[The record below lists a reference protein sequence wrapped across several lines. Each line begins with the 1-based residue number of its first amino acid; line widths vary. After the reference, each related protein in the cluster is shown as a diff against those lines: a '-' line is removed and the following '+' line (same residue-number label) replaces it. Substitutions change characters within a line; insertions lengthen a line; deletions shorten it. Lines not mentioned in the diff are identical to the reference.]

1 MTHLYKAA
9 MSPLHFL
16 LLQSKPLLT
25 REFHFEKWF
34 IVLAVLFLVLYLTYA
49 VFNYKAKKNSFIYN
63 YSEFAPKEELY
74 NMFLLLLGIAL
85 PLTEVIIELF
95 YVRPNSLLVVK
106 FGIGILLLTIYFINT
121 QTNWLRKYF
130 VPIFISVYVIDFSL
144 NISSLVLLPY
154 DYMLFCS
161 LLINFFLAY
170 YILKNMAQYWT
181 FVVIYFFF
189 LISLHQQEA
198 LPPKDVIILIACS
211 LLVIAIHGAIHLATA
226 TTRNKFLFANEILSK
241 GNILTI
247 ATNKKGELSYCSDQI
262 RDFLG
267 YEPEEVMGMRFW
279 ILTEDPDFI
288 GEAYH
293 DDFVDNRMHVRRL
306 KAKNGEYKYIQW
318 KDKKFSDDL
327 IIGIGQDVTEQMNI
341 QNQYQNLIENANDI
355 IYEINTNGYF
365 TFINKHGVALTGYSQ
380 EEFYSMLFFNLVRND
395 HRRRIKEFYERTQL
409 EFNEF
414 PTLVIPIT
422 AKDGSTLW
430 LSQNVT
436 IKRNELGKISG
447 YTVIARDVTFQRQL
461 EIENIRKEKKLKRYN
476 EAIKNLTLKHQPNGS
491 NFQEF
496 LDAVLKILARKVDI
510 NRVGYWKYHG
520 DYIQCERT
528 FIKNKDQFTDGTKVL
543 KSDYP
548 NYFEAIENELQIVA
562 SNVLENP
569 FTSEFT
575 TSYFNEFETKSMLD
589 TPIYING
596 LLYGVLCLESDTKI
610 KEWDNEDILF
620 ARSISDFFAAA
631 IETHQ
636 RLEAEG
642 KLEYKNQILTEI
654 TKFTNRFITIKN
666 KQELFNEVLLS
677 LGNVIGVDRMSYF
690 EFDFEKMT
698 FSQRNRWHK
707 ARKNIIEL
715 DPALQNLNYED
726 FEEIFSVIRQDKV
739 YAGSIHAIKNPIPR
753 NFLLS
758 IHCTSILIL
767 PIMVNNQL
775 EGFIILDE
783 MYVDRV
789 WQEEEISILT
799 TLARIVSSTLER
811 NVNESIIR
819 ENEERFRLL
828 ANNIP
833 GTVYL
838 CHTDERYTYIYLNDE
853 IKNLTGHTKE
863 SFKNHKECFGS
874 IIHPDDRE
882 RVFAIYEK
890 AITNK
895 KKIHTTYRII
905 NVEKEIKWVEEF
917 GDSIQNDDSQYI
929 EGILIDITRQKE
941 AEEAIK
947 AKEYA
952 EAANKAKSEFLA
964 NMSHEIRTPLN
975 GIIGFTDLLKSTNLE
990 QIQRNYMNTINESA
1004 QSLLDIVN
1012 DILDFSKI
1020 ESGKLELDIRRYDL
1034 KDILMQVIELV
1045 KYDTN
1050 RKNLQLEL
1058 TIHKD
1063 VPKFVWTDIVRM
1075 KQILINLLGN
1085 AVKFTEK
1092 GKINLSV
1099 TNLELIGDTQCRL
1112 RFMVKDTGIGIS
1124 KEYQEQIFNAFSQGD
1139 NSTTRKFGGT
1149 GLGLTIS
1156 NQLLEL
1162 MQSRLKVNSKVGIG
1176 SEFYFDVV
1184 LKANNTKTI
1193 EEINRIE
1200 VEITESSKPDYGHEN
1215 FKILIVEDNK
1225 INMLLAKTLVKQ
1237 IIPYGTIYEASNGEE
1252 GVTKYSVLQPDIV
1265 LMDVQMPVMNG
1276 YEATQEIRKTDKG
1289 KHVPII
1295 ALTAGTVVGE
1305 KEKCIEMGM
1314 DDYASK
1320 PIVKEVLENLLAKW
1334 LKN

>member
-1 MTHLYKAA
+1 MIHL
-9 MSPLHFL
+9 LNV
-16 LLQSKPLLT
+16 LLT
-25 REFHFEKWF
+25 GLQAPFLQTTPIIVKEFHFEKWF
-34 IVLAVLFLVLYLTYA
+34 VVMAVLFLVLYLTYA
-49 VFNYKAKKNSFIYN
+49 VFDYKSKKNSFIN
-63 YSEFAPKEELY
+63 TYSEFAPKEELY
-74 NMFLLLLGIAL
+74 NMFLLMLGIAL
-85 PLTEVIIELF
+85 PLSEVIIEIF
-95 YVRPNSLLVVK
+95 YVRPTSLFRLKLTVGLFLV
-106 FGIGILLLTIYFINT
+106 GIYIINTRTHWIKKYFI
-121 QTNWLRKYF
+121 L
-130 VPIFISVYVIDFSL
+130 IFISVYVLDFML
-144 NISSLVLLPY
+144 NVYNLIVLPY
-154 DYMLFCS
+154 DYMIFCT
-161 LLINFFLAY
+161 LLINFFLSY
-170 YILKNMAQYWT
+170 YIFKNMVQYWT
-181 FVVIYFFF
+181 FVVIYFLF
-189 LISLHQQEA
+189 LISLHQQQA
-198 LPPKDVIILIACS
+198 LPPKDVIILITCS
-211 LLVIAIHGAIHLATA
+211 LLIVTIHAAIHLATA
-226 TTRNKFLFANEILSK
+226 TTKSKFLFANEILSK

-247 ATNKKGELSYCSDQI
+247 ATNKKGELSYCSEQI

-267 YEPEEVMGMRFW
+267 YEPEEVMGMQFW
-279 ILTEDPDFI
+279 ILTEDPEFI

-293 DDFVDNRMHVRRL
+293 DDFIDNRMHIRRL

-355 IYEINTNGYF
+355 IYEINTEGKF
-365 TFINKHGVALTGYSQ
+365 TFINKHGMALTGYTQ
-380 EEFYSMLFFNLVRND
+380 EEFLNTPFFNLVRKD
-395 HRRRIKEFYERTQL
+395 HQRRIREFYKRTEM

-414 PTLVIPIT
+414 PTLVVPVT
-422 AKDGSTLW
+422 AKNGETLW

-436 IKRNELGKISG
+436 IKRNEVGKISG
-447 YTVIARDVTFQRQL
+447 YTVIARDVTLQRQL
-461 EIENIRKEKKLKRYN
+461 EIENVRKEKKLKRYN
-476 EAIKNLTLKHQPNGS
+476 EAIKNLTLKHQPNGD
-491 NFQEF
+491 NFAEF
-496 LDAVLKILARKVDI
+496 LEAVLKIIAKKIDV
-510 NRVGYWKYHG
+510 NRVGFWRYFE
-520 DYIQCERT
+520 DRIQCERT
-528 FIKNKDQFTDGTKVL
+528 FIKNKDEF
-543 KSDYP
+543 KSGFVVEKKDYP
-548 NYFEAIENELQIVA
+548 HYFNAIENELQIVA

-569 FTSEFT
+569 FTTEFT
-575 TSYFNEFETKSMLD
+575 SSYFNEFATKSMLD

-596 LLYGVLCLESDTKI
+596 LLYGVLCIESDTKI
-610 KEWDNEDILF
+610 KEWDNEDIIF
-620 ARSISDFFAAA
+620 SRSISDYLAAA

-654 TKFTNRFITIKN
+654 TKFTNRFIAIKN

-690 EFDFEKMT
+690 EFDYEKMT

-707 ARKNIIEL
+707 EYKNIIDL
-715 DPALQNLNYED
+715 NPNLQNLRYYD
-726 FEEIFSVIRQDKV
+726 FEEIFQVLQQDKV
-739 YAGSIHAIKNPIPR
+739 YSGLVKDIKTPITR
-753 NFLLS
+753 EFLDK

-767 PIMVNNQL
+767 PITVNNQL

-783 MYVDRV
+783 MYIERK
-789 WQEEEISILT
+789 WQPEEISILN

-811 NVNESIIR
+811 NINESTIR

-838 CHTDERYTYIYLNDE
+838 CSIDDDYSYIYLNDE
-853 IKNLTGHTKE
+853 IQKLTGVAKE
-863 SFKNHKECFGS
+863 NFKNHKNSFGA
-874 IIHPDDRE
+874 IIHSEDRE
-882 RVFAIYEK
+882 RVFDTYKK
-890 AITNK
+890 ALASK
-895 KKIHTTYRII
+895 KKIHTTYRVLD
-905 NVEKEIKWVEEF
+905 NENNIKWVEEF
-917 GDSIQNDDSQYI
+917 GDIIRIEDSKYI

-952 EAANKAKSEFLA
+952 EAASKAKSEFLA

-975 GIIGFTDLLKSTNLE
+975 GIIGFTDLLKNTNLE
-990 QIQRNYMNTINESA
+990 QIQRSYMNTINESA

-1034 KDILMQVIELV
+1034 KEILSQVVELV

-1058 TIHKD
+1058 TINKE
-1063 VPKFVWTDIVRM
+1063 VPKYVWTDIIRL

-1099 TNLELIGDTQCRL
+1099 TNLEFIGDTQCRL

-1124 KEYQEQIFNAFSQGD
+1124 KEFQEQIFNAFSQGD

-1149 GLGLTIS
+1149 GLGLSIS
-1156 NQLLEL
+1156 NQLLGL
-1162 MQSRLKVNSKVGIG
+1162 MQSRLKVNSEVNKG

-1184 LKANNTKTI
+1184 VKANNTKTI
-1193 EEINRIE
+1193 EEINNIE
-1200 VEITESSKPDYGHEN
+1200 VAVAETEKPNYGHEN
-1215 FKILIVEDNK
+1215 FKVLIVEDNK

-1237 IIPYGTIYEASNGEE
+1237 IIPHGTIYEANNGEE
-1252 GVTKYSVLQPDIV
+1252 GVTKYNVLQPDIV

-1276 YEATQEIRKTDKG
+1276 YEATQEIRKSDKG

-1305 KEKCIEMGM
+1305 KEKCLEMGM

-1320 PIVKEVLENLLAKW
+1320 PIIKEVLENLIAKW

>member
-1 MTHLYKAA
+1 MTHLFNVTLTGLQALYWQTT
-9 MSPLHFL
+9 PLIARQFY
-16 LLQSKPLLT
+16 
-25 REFHFEKWF
+25 FEKWF
-34 IVLAVLFLVLYLTYA
+34 IVLAILFLVLYLTYA
-49 VFNYKAKKNSFIYN
+49 VFNYKSKKNSFIYN

-74 NMFLLLLGIAL
+74 NMFLLMLGISI
-85 PLTEVIIELF
+85 PLSELVLDLF
-95 YVRPNSLLVVK
+95 NVRSVSFLEFKFTLGCILV
-106 FGIGILLLTIYFINT
+106 GIYFLNT
-121 QTNWLRKYF
+121 QTKLIKSYF
-130 VPIFISVYVIDFSL
+130 NNVFIVLYIGHFLLNLYNLVFLPFDIMTYTSL
-144 NISSLVLLPY
+144 
-154 DYMLFCS
+154 M
-161 LLINFFLAY
+161 INFFMAY
-170 YILKNMAQYWT
+170 YVFKNMVQYWT
-181 FVVIYFFF
+181 FVVIFFF
-189 LISLHQQEA
+189 FIMSLFQQE
-198 LPPKDVIILIACS
+198 IIPEKHIVVLIAC
-211 LLVIAIHGAIHLATA
+211 LVLTVSIHSSIHLATA
-226 TTRNKFLFANEILSK
+226 VTKSKFLFANEILTK

-247 ATNKKGELSYCSDQI
+247 ATNKKGELSYCSEQI

-267 YEPEEVMGMRFW
+267 YEPEEVLGMQFW
-279 ILTEDPDFI
+279 LLTEDPDFI

-293 DDFVDNRMHVRRL
+293 DDFIDNRMHIRRL
-306 KAKNGEYKYIQW
+306 KAKNGDYKYIQW
-318 KDKKFSDDL
+318 KDKKFADDL

-355 IYEINTNGYF
+355 IYEINAAGKF
-365 TFINKHGVALTGYSQ
+365 TFMNKHGVELTGYSQ
-380 EEFYSMLFFNLVRND
+380 EEFSKMLFFNLVRKD
-395 HRRRIKEFYERTQL
+395 HQRRIREFYARTEL

-414 PTLVIPIT
+414 PTLVIPISS
-422 AKDGSTLW
+422 KNGKTLW

-436 IKRNELGKISG
+436 IKRNEAGKIIG
-447 YTVIARDVTFQRQL
+447 YTVIARDISLQRQL
-461 EIENIRKEKKLKRYN
+461 EIENVRKEKKLKRYN
-476 EAIKNLTLKHQPNGS
+476 EAIKNLTLKHQPNGD
-491 NFQEF
+491 NFTLF
-496 LDAVLKILARKVDI
+496 LDNVLKIIAKKVDI
-510 NRVGYWKYHG
+510 NRVGFWKYHENSI
-520 DYIQCERT
+520 YCERV
-528 FIKNKDQFTDGTKVL
+528 FIKNQETYETGFVVHKTN
-543 KSDYP
+543 YP
-548 NYFEAIENELQIVA
+548 KYFSAIENELQIVA

-569 FTSEFT
+569 FTTEFT
-575 TSYFNEFETKSMLD
+575 SSYFNTFATQSMLD

-596 LLYGVLCLESDTKI
+596 HLYGVLCMESDTKI

-620 ARSISDFFAAA
+620 ARSISDYLAAA

-654 TKFTNRFITIKN
+654 TKFTNRFITIKT

-677 LGNVIGVDRMSYF
+677 IGNVIGVDRMSYF
-690 EFDFEKMT
+690 EFDYEKMT
-698 FSQRNRWHK
+698 FSQRNRWYK
-707 ARKNIIEL
+707 EQKNIIEL
-715 DPALQNLNYED
+715 NPALQNLNYYD
-726 FEEIFSVIRQDKV
+726 FEEIFTVLRKDEV
-739 YAGSIHAIKNPIPR
+739 YAGLVKNIETKKTREFLIAIH
-753 NFLLS
+753 S
-758 IHCTSILIL
+758 SSILIL
-767 PIMVNNQL
+767 PILVNNQM

-783 MYVDRV
+783 MYEERY
-789 WQEEEISILT
+789 WQTEEISILT

-811 NVNESIIR
+811 NINESIIR

-838 CHTDERYTYIYLNDE
+838 CNVDDEFSYIYLNDE
-853 IKNLTGHTKE
+853 IQKLTGHSKE
-863 SFKNHKECFGS
+863 SFKNHKMCFGT
-874 IIHPDDRE
+874 IIHPDDRD
-882 RVFAIYEK
+882 RVFETYDK
-890 AITNK
+890 ALLTK
-895 KKIHTTYRII
+895 KKIHTTYRVIDTS
-905 NVEKEIKWVEEF
+905 NEVHWVEEF
-917 GDSIQNDDSQYI
+917 GDIIRNEESQYI

-990 QIQRNYMNTINESA
+990 HIQRSYMNTINESA

-1034 KDILMQVIELV
+1034 KDILGQVVELV

-1050 RKNLQLEL
+1050 RKNLKLEL
-1058 TIHKD
+1058 AIRKD
-1063 VPKFVWTDIVRM
+1063 VPKYIWTDIIRM

-1085 AVKFTEK
+1085 AVKFTEE

-1099 TNLELIGDTQCRL
+1099 SNLEFIGDTQCRL

-1124 KEYQEQIFNAFSQGD
+1124 KEFQEQIFSAFSQGD

-1156 NQLLEL
+1156 NQLLGL
-1162 MQSRLKVNSKVGIG
+1162 MQSRLKVNSEVGKG

-1184 LKANNTKTI
+1184 VKANNTKTLD
-1193 EEINRIE
+1193 EINSIE
-1200 VEITESSKPDYGHEN
+1200 VEVTETEKPNYGHEN
-1215 FKILIVEDNK
+1215 FKVLIVEDNK
-1225 INMLLAKTLVKQ
+1225 INMLLAKTLIKQ
-1237 IIPYGTIYEASNGEE
+1237 IIPHGTIYEAINGEE
-1252 GVTKYSVLQPDIV
+1252 GVSKYNVLQPDIV

-1276 YEATQEIRKTDKG
+1276 YEATQKIRKSDKG

-1305 KEKCIEMGM
+1305 KERCLEVGM

-1320 PIVKEVLENLLAKW
+1320 PIIKEVLENLIAKW